1 MDFSEISQLKNKKF
15 WWTDIIFYFV
25 MSLLLAT
32 VISYLIFLVK
42 DNFQRQDIAKL
53 TEQLANSGTGQQKG
67 YEATVISY
75 QKKIGDFNTL
85 FKSHEF
91 ASNVFAFMQAQTM
104 PNIWFKQFSLDEK
117 NNTVQLSGEADNMDA
132 FSRQV
137 AVFEGNQYVKNLGNV
152 SSSIETSTK
161 ISFNLTLTLD
171 QSIFNYITATAE
183 PVQQIAAQASVTST
197 PTPTSTPSL
206 VPKLITSFDILLNP
220 AIVGTIDETKFVI
233 TASVPFGTD
242 VTKLTPRIVAS
253 PGSIVTPASD
263 FPEDFTNPVTY
274 TVTGQDNS
282 TQSYKVIVNVLP
294 AQQ

>member
-104 PNIWFKQFSLDEK
+104 PNIWFKQFSLDEQSSG
-117 NNTVQLSGEADNMDA
+117 VQLSGEADSSDA
-132 FSRQV
+132 LSRQV
-137 AVFEGNQYVKNLGNV
+137 VTFEKNKYVASVGSLNASLGQ
-152 SSSIETSTK
+152 SARIQ
-161 ISFNLTLTLD
+161 FNLK
-171 QSIFNYITATAE
+171 N
-183 PVQQIAAQASVTST
+183 
-197 PTPTSTPSL
+197 
-206 VPKLITSFDILLNP
+206 K
-220 AIVGTIDETKFVI
+220 G
-233 TASVPFGTD
+233 
-242 VTKLTPRIVAS
+242 
-253 PGSIVTPASD
+253 
-263 FPEDFTNPVTY
+263 
-274 TVTGQDNS
+274 
-282 TQSYKVIVNVLP
+282 
-294 AQQ
+294 